1 MAALDAGGAG
11 GVFGP
16 GGALVD
22 PGAQQADLSRG
33 EALAARRH
41 DDLLVRPGDQQN
53 ESALSALA
61 GPDHRSGVAPLQG
74 RGADV
79 EPESALLLLRA
90 VAFDAAGGQERADF
104 LPEIHLVPGL
114 HDALR
119 QIAHPQIRSRT
130 TIGGSVAHADP
141 AAELPALLVALGGDI
156 VLQSMA
162 RGERTVSADD
172 FFTGP
177 MMTVR
182 EPDELLISVWFPA
195 YPGSVAVL
203 EVAKRPG
210 DFALVGAVVG
220 YAIADGVI
228 SDPSIALF
236 GVSGRPV
243 RMTSAEAALLGA
255 IPNADT
261 FQTAVEQLRD
271 EVDSRTDTYATGEY
285 RRQVAGTLVARALA
299 SLS

>member
-1 MAALDAGGAG
+1 MKPHPFDYVSPETLDGALD
-11 GVFGP
+11 
-16 GGALVD
+16 L
-22 PGAQQADLSRG
+22 
-33 EALAARRH
+33 LARVG
-41 DDLLVRPGDQQN
+41 DD
-53 ESALSALA
+53 
-61 GPDHRSGVAPLQG
+61 
-74 RGADV
+74 
-79 EPESALLLLRA
+79 A
-90 VAFDAAGGQERADF
+90 VIIAGGQSLVPILNLRLARPELVIDLRRVTELARFDICEKGLRAGAMANA
-104 LPEIHLVPGL
+104 LEIEAHPEIHLVPGL

-195 YPGSVAVL
+195 HPGSVAVL

-271 EVDSRTDTYATGEY
+271 EVDFGTDTYATGEY

>member
-1 MAALDAGGAG
+1 MKPHPFDYVAPETLDGALD
-11 GVFGP
+11 
-16 GGALVD
+16 L
-22 PGAQQADLSRG
+22 
-33 EALAARRH
+33 LARVG
-41 DDLLVRPGDQQN
+41 DD
-53 ESALSALA
+53 
-61 GPDHRSGVAPLQG
+61 
-74 RGADV
+74 
-79 EPESALLLLRA
+79 A
-90 VAFDAAGGQERADF
+90 VIIAGGQSLVPILNLRLARPELVIDLRRVTELARFDICEKGLRAGAMANA
-104 LPEIHLVPGL
+104 LEIEEHPEIHLVPGL

-182 EPDELLISVWFPA
+182 EPDELLISVWFPS
-195 YPGSVAVL
+195 YPGPVAVL